1 MKLLSLLLIGL
12 ILTSC
17 SLNPT
22 PLLPLKGSA
31 AATATAASGAST
43 NATQQAVR
51 AVIQRA
57 NAEQVEA
64 LTRNDPSAMQDTS
77 TASYY
82 QQSVQVN
89 QDLAANGVSAIKLI
103 ALEWGPMTVRNP
115 NTVQATTFESW
126 QTTFADGHTD
136 VQNHDRNVYTLVKEN
151 GSWKIQADDHP
162 DDQLNQSGGGT
173 PVPGSSVSTPVP
185 VSSPLPT
192 LTGLSRNESQN
203 WSGYAATGGKFTAIN
218 GTWTV
223 PQVSAAATTTGTS
236 RRGPSGF
243 GDATWVGV
251 GGVSGRDL
259 IQAGTEASVVGPGH
273 AVYDAWVEMLP
284 EASQTV
290 PLTVSPGDSITIA
303 IDEDSQGSGSWS
315 VSYVNNTTGQKYQT
329 NVQYASSE
337 SSAEWIEEA
346 PSGGRRLV
354 PLDNFGTVRFS
365 GGSTVENGKKVN
377 VAQAGAYPITMIDR
391 SRQPLAVPSG
401 LGSDGATFS
410 VSRS

>member
-1 MKLLSLLLIGL
+1 MRLLVLLFLGL
-12 ILTSC
+12 ALTSC
-17 SLNPT
+17 SIVPT

-64 LTRNDPSAMQDTS
+64 FTRNDPSVMQDTS
-77 TASYY
+77 TSSYY
-82 QQSVQVN
+82 QQSVQIN
-89 QDLAANGVSAIKLI
+89 QDLAANGVTAIKLVGI
-103 ALEWGPMTVRNP
+103 EWGPLTVRNP

-136 VQNHDRNVYTLVKEN
+136 VQNRDRNVYTLVKEN
-151 GSWKIQADDHP
+151 GTWKIQADDHP

-173 PVPGSSVSTPVP
+173 PAPGSSVTTPVP
-185 VSSPLPT
+185 NSSPLPT

-203 WSGYAATGGKFTAIN
+203 WSGYAATGGTFTAVS
-218 GTWTV
+218 GTWVV
-223 PQVSAAATTTGTS
+223 PQVAAATATTSTS
-236 RRGPSGF
+236 RRGPTGF
-243 GDATWVGV
+243 GDATWVGI
-251 GGVSGRDL
+251 GGVRGRDL

-273 AVYDAWVEMLP
+273 TLYDAWVEMLP

-290 PLTVSPGDSITIA
+290 PLTVSPGDSITVA
-303 IDEDSQGSGSWS
+303 IKEDGQGSGSWS

-329 NVQYASSE
+329 NVQYDSAE
-337 SSAEWIEEA
+337 SSVEWIEEA

-365 GGSTVENGKKVN
+365 GGSAVENGKTLN
-377 VAQAGAYPITMIDR
+377 IAQVGAYPITMIDR
-391 SRQPLAVPSG
+391 SRQPVAVPSG
-401 LGSDGATFS
+401 LGSDGGSFS